1 MIAMKELLRS
11 NNMITLSFV
20 QSLMR
25 DAGIE
30 CLWADQNMST
40 LEGSVGAIPQRIL
53 VDAAKLQEARQIIVE
68 VGLEKELRDDA

>member
-1 MIAMKELLRS
+1 MEELLRS

-20 QSLMR
+20 QSLMK

-53 VDAAKLQEARQIIVE
+53 VDADKLIEARRIIID
-68 VGLEKELRDDA
+68 VGLEKELRDLK

>member
-1 MIAMKELLRS
+1 MIPMEELLRS
-11 NNMITLSFV
+11 NNLITLSFV

-25 DAGIE
+25 DAEIE

-53 VDAAKLQEARQIIVE
+53 VETAKLQEARQIIIE
-68 VGLEKELRDDA
+68 VGLEKELRDNG

>member
-1 MIAMKELLRS
+1 MKELLRS

-30 CLWADQNMST
+30 SIWVDQNMST
-40 LEGSVGAIPQRIL
+40 LEGSVGAIAQRIL
-53 VDAAKLQEARQIIVE
+53 VDTDRIDEARSIIINA
-68 VGLEKELRDDA
+68 GLEKELRD

>member
-1 MIAMKELLRS
+1 MTTMKELLRS

-53 VDAAKLQEARQIIVE
+53 VDAAKLEEARQIIIE